1 MAVSH
6 STTPILLRKGLAE
19 FPSVPVFNI
28 HRNATVDFDQ
38 DDDVPSDWKLS
49 HVPLIPLIPQTQSQN
64 RNFKSPNGFNSS
76 KKQKDKS
83 STKEKLEEDESY
95 FIGL

>member
-49 HVPLIPLIPQTQSQN
+49 HVPLIPLIP
-64 RNFKSPNGFNSS
+64 
-76 KKQKDKS
+76 
-83 STKEKLEEDESY
+83 
-95 FIGL
+95 